1 MKYLCVN
8 CNFIYDEAIW
18 DQVDWIPAWT
28 KIEDIN
34 YCPACQET
42 DTFNHINEEI
52 NYIPE
57 NTVDKID
64 LEHNIEMHHDNF
76 RFEITVWWNSHP
88 MWDDHR
94 IAWVALFDEY
104 SDLVE
109 EKFLWIDDD
118 SFVVFDDYDLDEF
131 EIRVKC
137 TQHQTFA
144 KKFIL

>member
-1 MKYLCVN
+1 MKYLCIN
-8 CNFIYDEAIW
+8 CNYIYDEAIW
-18 DQVDWIPAWT
+18 DSVDGIPAWT
-28 KIEDIN
+28 KIEDLN
-34 YCPACQET
+34 YCPSCQEI

-52 NYIPE
+52 TYIDE
-57 NTVDKID
+57 DTVDKID
-64 LEHNIEMHHDNF
+64 LEHDIQISHDNF
-76 RFEITVWWNSHP
+76 RIEVTVWWNSHP

-104 SDLVE
+104 SDLIE

-118 SFVVFDDYDLDEF
+118 SFVVFNNYDLDEF

-144 KKFIL
+144 KKFVI